1 MKTMAL
7 IAAMML
13 CACGESGEAD
23 DADASGSAGLA
34 GAPALDPAMLAGR
47 GLGAS
52 SLPAVQL
59 VSTARGRAFLA
70 SVVSCALPRGA
81 AITAI
86 TPAGTPYSFAG
97 ARGLAPGWAEH
108 APTSAERQQ
117 VAACVEARDLAA
129 APAASP
135 AAPVTPPAVAV
146 RTLIRTR
153 R

>member
-1 MKTMAL
+1 MKTMAM

-13 CACGESGEAD
+13 CACGESGESGESSDSD
-23 DADASGSAGLA
+23 DAAPAVV
-34 GAPALDPAMLAGR
+34 PALDTAMLAGR
-47 GLGAS
+47 GLAAS

-59 VSTARGRAFLA
+59 ISTARGRAFLS

-86 TPAGTPYSFAG
+86 TPDGMPYSFAG
-97 ARGLAPGWAEH
+97 ARGLAPGWADH
-108 APTSAERQQ
+108 APTGAERQQ
-117 VAACVEARDLAA
+117 VAACIEGRTAVPA
-129 APAASP
+129 APAA
-135 AAPVTPPAVAV
+135 PVARNAVAV

>member
-13 CACGESGEAD
+13 CACGEADEAGEAD
-23 DADASGSAGLA
+23 AADAGV
-34 GAPALDPAMLAGR
+34 APALDTAMLAGR

-52 SLPAVQL
+52 SLPAIQL

-108 APTSAERQQ
+108 APTSAERRQ
-117 VAACVEARDLAA
+117 VAACVEDHGQAA
-129 APAASP
+129 APAAP
-135 AAPVTPPAVAV
+135 ATPPAVAV